1 MSDLFTIGLVLAAIH
16 LSMPLVF
23 AAIGGLISE
32 RSGVINIAL
41 EGKMLFGAFIG
52 VVAVWWSG
60 SPLVGV
66 LAAIAIGVVLG
77 AVHAFF
83 SVTVRADQIVSATAI
98 NLLAVGVTG
107 ALIIPVWGQ
116 PGVSPSVEQI
126 AAITVPGLASLPGVG
141 RIFSGLTALD
151 YMGFALV
158 PLAYYFLFHT
168 PWGLRVRAC
177 GESPEAAASTGV
189 NVIRTRY
196 LAVIASGALAA
207 VGGVYLSLAAVGVF
221 QAAMTQGRGFIA
233 LAALIFGKWLPFP
246 ILGAALLFG
255 LADAFQFRAQAVGL
269 GVPHE
274 LLIALPYV
282 VAIVALATFV
292 GRATAPAAIGRPY
305 AKD

>member
-1 MSDLFTIGLVLAAIH
+1 MSDIFSVGLVLATIH

-23 AAIGGLISE
+23 AAIGGLASE

-41 EGKMLFGAFIG
+41 EGKMLFGAFVG

-60 SPLVGV
+60 SPAIGV
-66 LAAIAIGVVLG
+66 AAGIAIGLVLG

-83 SVTVRADQIVSATAI
+83 AITIRADQIVSATAI
-98 NLLAVGVTG
+98 NLLALGITG

-116 PGVSPSVEQI
+116 PGVSPSVAQI
-126 AAITVPGLASLPGVG
+126 PAITVPGLASLPAVG
-141 RIFSGLTALD
+141 RIFSELTVLD
-151 YMGFALV
+151 YAGLVLV
-158 PLAYYFLFHT
+158 PLAYYFLFRT

-189 NVIRTRY
+189 DVIRTRY
-196 LAVIASGALAA
+196 LAVIASGGLAA
-207 VGGVYLSLAAVGVF
+207 LGGVYLSLAAVGVF

-246 ILGAALLFG
+246 ILGAALVFG

-269 GVPHE
+269 PVPHE
-274 LLIALPYV
+274 LLIALPYI
-282 VAIVALATFV
+282 VAIFALATFV

>member
-1 MSDLFTIGLVLAAIH
+1 MSDLFSIGLVLAAIH

-23 AAIGGLISE
+23 AAIGGLASE

-41 EGKMLFGAFIG
+41 EGKMLFGAFVG

-60 SPLVGV
+60 SPAIGV
-66 LAAIAIGVVLG
+66 AAGIAIGLVLG

-83 SVTVRADQIVSATAI
+83 AITVRADQIVSATAI
-98 NLLAVGVTG
+98 NLLALGVTG

-126 AAITVPGLASLPGVG
+126 PAITLPGLASLPAVG
-141 RIFSGLTALD
+141 RIFSELTALD
-151 YMGFALV
+151 YAGLLLV
-158 PLAYYFLFHT
+158 PLAYYLLFRT
-168 PWGLRVRAC
+168 PWGLRLRAC

-196 LAVIASGALAA
+196 LAVIASGGLAA
-207 VGGVYLSLAAVGVF
+207 LGGVYLSLAAVGVF

-233 LAALIFGKWLPFP
+233 LAALIFGKWQPVP
-246 ILGAALLFG
+246 VLGAALLFG
-255 LADAFQFRAQAVGL
+255 LADAFQFRAQAVGFP
-269 GVPHE
+269 VPHE

>member
-16 LSMPLVF
+16 LSMPLIL

-41 EGKMLFGAFIG
+41 EGKMLFGAFTG

-60 SPLVGV
+60 SPALGV
-66 LAAIAIGVVLG
+66 LAAALTGIALG
-77 AVHAFF
+77 ALHAFL
-83 SVTVRADQIVSATAI
+83 SITVRADQIVSATAI

-107 ALIIPVWGQ
+107 ALIVPVWGQ
-116 PGVSPSVEQI
+116 PGVSPSVEQLP
-126 AAITVPGLASLPGVG
+126 AITVPGLASLPGVG
-141 RIFSGLTALD
+141 RIFSDLTALD
-151 YMGFALV
+151 YAGLVLV
-158 PLAYYFLFHT
+158 PLVYYLLFHT
-168 PWGLRVRAC
+168 SWGLRARAC

-189 NVIRTRY
+189 KVIRTRY

-207 VGGVYLSLAAVGVF
+207 LGGAYLSLAAVGVF
-221 QAAMTQGRGFIA
+221 QAGMTQGRGFIA
-233 LAALIFGKWLPFP
+233 LAAVIFGKWLPFP
-246 ILGAALLFG
+246 VLGGALLFG

-269 GVPHE
+269 PVPHE

-282 VAIVALATFV
+282 VAIAALATFV